1 VDDATVPA
9 ADAPLAEAT
18 AHVPTRELFWYFL
31 KLGWLAFGGPVG
43 QIGLMH
49 LQMVERQRW
58 ISEDEFV
65 RALNFCHLLPGPEA
79 LQLAIYVGYK
89 KGGVRGGIL
98 AGVLFIVPGYI
109 TLTALA
115 WIYVHYGKTPEVLGV
130 LWGFRPVGLALLLA
144 ALVRISRAALKGVF
158 PVVLAAA
165 AFGSF
170 YFLRLPFLL
179 VLLGCG
185 LSFIAWRRMGPGS
198 RAAVSAASLLVAGR
212 VDAAESLARRAFDVS
227 WFFLKVGLFSFG
239 GAYAVLPYIREG
251 AVGGYG
257 WITDRQ
263 MIDALA
269 LGETTPGPL
278 ISIGIFVGFLAG
290 HGAHA
295 PWLGATLSAFW
306 LFLPSF
312 LFVLPAARYMN
323 WLTTRPGLKEFL
335 KGVTS
340 GVVGLIFS
348 ISIPLA
354 KVAFMPAGGIDWI
367 TIVLG
372 LGAFA
377 ALTFWKW
384 RLNIVAVVLGG
395 GALGVLRAFAP
406 ALFGGPLT

>member
-1 VDDATVPA
+1 MTEA
-9 ADAPLAEAT
+9 ARPEYSGE
-18 AHVPTRELFWYFL
+18 VSMREVFWYFL

-49 LQMVERQRW
+49 LQVVERHKW
-58 ISEDEFV
+58 ISEEEFV

-79 LQLAIYVGYK
+79 LQLAIYIGYK
-89 KGGVRGGIL
+89 KRGYAGGTL
-98 AGVLFIVPGYI
+98 AGILFIVPGFI

-115 WIYVHYGKTPEVLGV
+115 WIYLRYGKRPQVLGV

-158 PVVLAAA
+158 PVVLAIA
-165 AFGSF
+165 AFAAF
-170 YFLRLPFLL
+170 YLAHAPFVL

-185 LSFIAWRRMGPGS
+185 LASIAWRKAGPGS
-198 RAAVSAASLLVAGR
+198 RVAATAAFLLYSLRAE
-212 VDAAESLARRAFDVS
+212 AAESAGRRLLDIS
-227 WFFLKVGLFSFG
+227 SFFLRVGLFSFG

-251 AVGGYG
+251 AVATYG
-257 WITDRQ
+257 WISDRE

-278 ISIGIFVGFLAG
+278 ISIGIFVGYLAG
-290 HGAHA
+290 HGAGT
-295 PWLGATLSAFW
+295 PWLGASAATFW

-312 LFVLPAARYMN
+312 IFVLGAARSMD

-340 GVVGLIFS
+340 GVVGLMFS
-348 ISIPLA
+348 VSIPLA
-354 KVAFMPAGGIDWI
+354 QVAFMPGGKIDWI
-367 TIVLG
+367 TVVLG
-372 LGAFA
+372 LTAFA

-384 RLNIVAVVLGG
+384 RLNVVVVVLAG
-395 GALGVLRAFAP
+395 GVLGLVRAFAP
-406 ALFGGPLT
+406 GLFGGPLS

>member
-1 VDDATVPA
+1 MDDR
-9 ADAPLAEAT
+9 LSNRAEAR
-18 AHVPTRELFWYFL
+18 PTEAEQVSMSEIFWYFL

-49 LQMVERQRW
+49 LQLVERRRW

-79 LQLAIYVGYK
+79 LQLVIYVGYK
-89 KGGVRGGIL
+89 KAGYLAGVL
-98 AGVLFIVPGYI
+98 AGVLFILPGFV

-115 WIYVHYGKTPEVLGV
+115 WIYVHFGKTPQVLGV

-158 PVVLAAA
+158 AVGLAVA
-165 AFGSF
+165 AFAAF
-170 YFLRLPFLL
+170 YFARLPFLV

-185 LSFIAWRRMGPGS
+185 LVFVVWRRMGPGS
-198 RAAVSAASLLVAGR
+198 RLAAAAASLLLAGR
-212 VDAAESLARRAFDVS
+212 AEAAESAATRLFHIS

-251 AVGGYG
+251 AVAMHG
-257 WITDRQ
+257 WISDRQ

-290 HGAHA
+290 NGLRV
-295 PWLGATLSAFW
+295 PWLGATAATFW

-312 LFVLPAARYMN
+312 LFVLPAARYMD
-323 WLTTRPGLKEFL
+323 WLTSRPGLKEFL
-335 KGVTS
+335 RGVTS

-354 KVAFMPAGGIDWI
+354 KVAFVPGAAIDWV
-367 TIVLG
+367 TVALG
-372 LGAFA
+372 LAAFA
-377 ALTFWKW
+377 VLTFWKW
-384 RLNIVAVVLGG
+384 RLNVVAVVLGG
-395 GALGVLRAFAP
+395 GALGLLRAFAP
-406 ALFGGPLT
+406 ALFGGPLS

>member
-1 VDDATVPA
+1 MDDRPQPA
-9 ADAPLAEAT
+9 AAPEDAR
-18 AHVPTRELFWYFL
+18 VSTRELFWYFF

-49 LQMVERQRW
+49 LQLVERRRW
-58 ISEDEFV
+58 LTEDEFV

-79 LQLAIYVGYK
+79 LQLAIYAGYR
-89 KGGVRGGIL
+89 KGGHRGGIL
-98 AGVLFIVPGYI
+98 AGVLFIVPGYV

-158 PVVLAAA
+158 PVVLAVA
-165 AFGSF
+165 AFAAF
-170 YFLRLPFLL
+170 YLLHLPFLV

-185 LSFIAWRRMGPGS
+185 LAFVAWRRMGPGS
-198 RAAVSAASLLVAGR
+198 RVAAAAASLLVAGR
-212 VDAAESLARRAFDVS
+212 VEAAESVAQRSLDLS

-251 AVGGYG
+251 AVASYG

-290 HGAHA
+290 HGVRA
-295 PWLGATLSAFW
+295 PWLGASLSTFW

-323 WLTTRPGLKEFL
+323 WVTSRPGLKEFL
-335 KGVTS
+335 KGITS

-354 KVAFMPAGGIDWI
+354 KVAFMPGGTIDVI
-367 TIVLG
+367 TVVLG
-372 LGAFA
+372 LAAFA
-377 ALTFWKW
+377 TLTFWKW

-395 GALGVLRAFAP
+395 GLLGVLRAFAP
-406 ALFGGPLT
+406 GLFGGPLS

>member
-1 VDDATVPA
+1 VDDALPER
-9 ADAPLAEAT
+9 AEA
-18 AHVPTRELFWYFL
+18 HVRESQQVSRSEIFWYFL

-49 LQMVERQRW
+49 LQLVERRKW

-79 LQLAIYVGYK
+79 LQLVIYVGYK
-89 KGGVRGGIL
+89 KAGYWAGIL
-98 AGVLFIVPGYI
+98 AGVLFILPGYI

-115 WIYVHYGKTPEVLGV
+115 WIYVHYGKTPQVLGV

-158 PVVLAAA
+158 PAVLAIA
-165 AFGSF
+165 AFVAF
-170 YFLRLPFLL
+170 YFGRLPFLL
-179 VLLGCG
+179 VLFGCG
-185 LSFIAWRRMGPGS
+185 LVFIAWRRMGPGS
-198 RAAVSAASLLVAGR
+198 RVATAAASLLIAAR
-212 VDAAESLARRAFDVS
+212 AEAAESMASRLFDIS
-227 WFFLKVGLFSFG
+227 WFFFKVGLFSFG
-239 GAYAVLPYIREG
+239 GAYAVLPYLREG
-251 AVGGYG
+251 AVATYG
-257 WITDRQ
+257 WISDRQ

-290 HGAHA
+290 NGARV
-295 PWLGATLSAFW
+295 PWLGATASTFW

-323 WLTTRPGLKEFL
+323 WLTSLPGLKEFL
-335 KGVTS
+335 RGVTS

-354 KVAFMPAGGIDWI
+354 KIAFMPRGSIDWI
-367 TIVLG
+367 TVVLG
-372 LGAFA
+372 CAAFA

-384 RLNIVAVVLGG
+384 RLNVVAVVLAG
-395 GALGVLRAFAP
+395 GALGLLRAFAP
-406 ALFGGPLT
+406 ELFGGPLS